1 MARTSKKKASFGT
14 TMGVSSIIAILVIL
28 VLVVFSAL
36 SITTSKADLGLSQK
50 TSNGVI
56 AYYEADSAAEDKV
69 AEVANTIKDG
79 PDWQAKL
86 SKDVFTT
93 TSTSDGTLV
102 AYTVPI
108 DDNRNLNVRLKVDD
122 SGEITRDL
130 WQVVPAR
137 EWVPDNNL
145 NLFRP

>member
-1 MARTSKKKASFGT
+1 MARATKKKASFGT

-56 AYYEADSAAEDKV
+56 AYYEADATAEDMM
-69 AEVANTIKDG
+69 AEVAEALAGGN
-79 PDWQAKL
+79 L
-86 SKDVFTT
+86 SGLSEAYEVSKTGNV
-93 TSTSDGTLV
+93 TSIS
-102 AYTVPI
+102 YTVPI
-108 DDNRNLNVRLKVDD
+108 DDNRKLNVSLGADG
-122 SGEITRDL
+122 SGKLTREL

-145 NLFRP
+145 NLIMP